1 MPHIGTSKGA
11 KLTAE
16 KAKTMLR
23 DGKVNGKPLT
33 AAQKRL
39 FGWVAGGRK
48 PRKG

>member
-11 KLTAE
+11 KMSAE
-16 KAKTMLR
+16 KAKKILE
-23 DGKVNGKPLT
+23 DGSIRGKPLT

>member
-1 MPHIGTSKGA
+1 MPHIGTHKAA
-11 KLTAE
+11 KMSAE

-23 DGKVNGKPLT
+23 EGRANGKPLT